1 VKHFSIQTC
10 PNGVERFTINLF
22 RVKPNFITYAGT
34 KDRRA
39 MTSQMMS
46 VFKIDPVK
54 LANLSKDLKGVTL
67 GNYSYKP
74 TCLKLGDLKGNRFRI
89 SLR

>member
-1 VKHFSIQTC
+1 M
-10 PNGVERFTINLF
+10 F

>member
-1 VKHFSIQTC
+1 
-10 PNGVERFTINLF
+10 
-22 RVKPNFITYAGT
+22 VKPNFITYAGT

-46 VFKIDPVK
+46 VFKIDPAK
-54 LANLSKDLKGVTL
+54 LAKLSNELKGVKL
-67 GNYSYKP
+67 GNYSFKQ

-89 SLR
+89 SLRYF

>member
-1 VKHFSIQTC
+1 
-10 PNGVERFTINLF
+10 
-22 RVKPNFITYAGT
+22 
-34 KDRRA
+34 

-46 VFKIDPVK
+46 VFKIDPAK
-54 LANLSKDLKGVTL
+54 LAKLSKELKGVKL